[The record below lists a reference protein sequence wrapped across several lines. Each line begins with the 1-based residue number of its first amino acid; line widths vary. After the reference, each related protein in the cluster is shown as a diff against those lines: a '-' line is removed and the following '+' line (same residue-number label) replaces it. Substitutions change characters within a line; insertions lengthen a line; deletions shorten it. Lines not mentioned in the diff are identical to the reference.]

1 MIIDLVLSALV
12 RKTFDFPSLDLL
24 YNICHWIVVFYTA
37 AEKLNLIVFHF
48 RATVPG
54 FRLSNV
60 AELRVYN
67 GLHHTYQHQVLLT
80 ITFYIS
86 ISQRSYQNERKC
98 GGVKE
103 ISYSVTKFGYQTAEL
118 LEGKPKQL
126 ESVQT
131 TVKSD
136 VQESVSAEIS
146 SYSKAVSKVPPETA
160 LTEQS
165 LKKVVRSAV
174 SKEDSSRNF
183 VVFGK

>member
-1 MIIDLVLSALV
+1 M
-12 RKTFDFPSLDLL
+12 
-24 YNICHWIVVFYTA
+24 
-37 AEKLNLIVFHF
+37 
-48 RATVPG
+48 
-54 FRLSNV
+54 
-60 AELRVYN
+60 
-67 GLHHTYQHQVLLT
+67 LT

-98 GGVKE
+98 GGVEE

-131 TVKSD
+131 AVKSA

-174 SKEDSSRNF
+174 SKEDSSGNF